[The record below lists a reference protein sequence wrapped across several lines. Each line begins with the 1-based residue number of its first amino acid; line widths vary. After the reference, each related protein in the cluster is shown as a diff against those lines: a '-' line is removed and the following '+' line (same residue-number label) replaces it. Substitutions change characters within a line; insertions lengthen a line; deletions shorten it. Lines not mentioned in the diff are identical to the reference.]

1 MTEPTP
7 SKVRKV
13 ERRLS
18 NLWTDEKGMFS
29 QSKIMLW
36 ITWLAFLAA
45 VLGITARAMFSAWS
59 IKPVAAALVLGGL
72 FGLLGLCL
80 FNRHDS
86 RAFTI
91 KASAKGAEITVGEE
105 YDNGA

>member
-1 MTEPTP
+1 MSEEKQAKTQPV
-7 SKVRKV
+7 KRKM
-13 ERRLS
+13 S
-18 NLWTDEKGMFS
+18 NLWTDEKGTLS

-36 ITWLAFLAA
+36 ITWLAFLGA
-45 VLGITARAMFSAWS
+45 VLGITARSLISNWN
-59 IKPVAAALVLGGL
+59 IKPVAAAVVLGGL

-91 KASAKGAEITVGEE
+91 KASAQGAEITVGAEE
-105 YDNGA
+105 EK